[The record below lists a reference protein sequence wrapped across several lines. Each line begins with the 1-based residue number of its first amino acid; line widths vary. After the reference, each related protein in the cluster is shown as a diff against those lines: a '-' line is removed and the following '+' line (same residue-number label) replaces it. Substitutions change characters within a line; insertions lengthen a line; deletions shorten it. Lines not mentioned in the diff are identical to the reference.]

1 MKTINMADTL
11 KEVLEKRG
19 VKQAWLVEQINQMNP
34 ELHMIRNK
42 LSAIVNGSR
51 KVSIDELKAICIAL
65 KLNPDVFLP

>member
-34 ELHMIRNK
+34 ELHMTRNK